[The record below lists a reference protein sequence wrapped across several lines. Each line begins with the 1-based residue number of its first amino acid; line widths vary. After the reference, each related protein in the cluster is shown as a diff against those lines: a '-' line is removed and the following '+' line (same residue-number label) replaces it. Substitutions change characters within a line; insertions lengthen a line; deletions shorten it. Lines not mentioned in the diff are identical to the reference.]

1 VNLQKNHPS
10 IDQFIQNQQNNED
23 EINEM
28 EDEIINEIVLI
39 KYSSPAKVRNDL
51 ICLTSSHFSF

>member
-1 VNLQKNHPS
+1 MNLQKNHPS
-10 IDQFIQNQQNNED
+10 IDQFIQDQQNK

-51 ICLTSSHFSF
+51 I

>member
-10 IDQFIQNQQNNED
+10 IDQFIQDQQNNE

-28 EDEIINEIVLI
+28 GDEIINEIVLI

-51 ICLTSSHFSF
+51 I

>member
-10 IDQFIQNQQNNED
+10 IDQFIQDQQNK

-28 EDEIINEIVLI
+28 EDDEIINEIVLI

-51 ICLTSSHFSF
+51 I